1 MECSSNGKAREDQG
15 KKQEDEFQDSRQ
27 DFIACSSSHCS
38 VRAFGGKEIAN
49 EKAHKVHP
57 SAASEN
63 RAIGSRDMVKTND
76 YGRYD
81 PSPAFSK
88 PRFKL
93 IPN

>member
-1 MECSSNGKAREDQG
+1 MQ
-15 KKQEDEFQDSRQ
+15 QPFYVW
-27 DFIACSSSHCS
+27 FIDP
-38 VRAFGGKEIAN
+38 G
-49 EKAHKVHP
+49 
-57 SAASEN
+57 ASQWF
-63 RAIGSRDMVKTND
+63 IGSRDMVKTND